1 MTKLKEVDSK
11 SESESDRRQQTQK
24 AKILAKIA
32 EKVFND
38 VVESVQKGNSE
49 SLWEVGLQA
58 FEQANELSLIQKA
71 GPIETLPIGEA
82 ARFDIV
88 NGFGLQEQGEESLE
102 LQPWPPCPLPTVEL
116 PDSAQKMIEITNKY
130 LRLSTQNEA
139 ATRCIIN
146 DILFALLDT
155 VVPYPNNG
163 QWPLNLQMETSLTSH
178 KGGADKAINLV
189 LVEAKKLGLASQGDD
204 QALGYMACV
213 HQERRTQPSQ
223 NSTVYGLSTDGEE
236 FRFLRINERSEFTKV
251 IMTKTPGGNYSRIT
265 SMIAFIMRGGGF
277 PVVLH
282 V

>member
-1 MTKLKEVDSK
+1 
-11 SESESDRRQQTQK
+11 
-24 AKILAKIA
+24 
-32 EKVFND
+32 
-38 VVESVQKGNSE
+38 
-49 SLWEVGLQA
+49 
-58 FEQANELSLIQKA
+58 
-71 GPIETLPIGEA
+71 
-82 ARFDIV
+82 
-88 NGFGLQEQGEESLE
+88 
-102 LQPWPPCPLPTVEL
+102 
-116 PDSAQKMIEITNKY
+116 MIEITNKY

-163 QWPLNLQMETSLTSH
+163 QWPLNLQMETSLTSPKGTCDYTLWYGD

-265 SMIAFIMRGGGF
+265 SMIAFIMREAVSQSSYTSRNTSKDVSMEDD
-277 PVVLH
+277 PVTLPPDV
-282 V
+282 

>member
-116 PDSAQKMIEITNKY
+116 PDSAH
-130 LRLSTQNEA
+130 
-139 ATRCIIN
+139 
-146 DILFALLDT
+146 T

-265 SMIAFIMRGGGF
+265 SMIAFIMREAVSQSSYTSRNTSKDVSMEDD
-277 PVVLH
+277 PVTLPPDV
-282 V
+282 